1 MAKDVHE
8 TIRYVL
14 EQEGGM
20 SETDAEAYLT
30 QMKKTNVIKEMFI
43 KRGMMI
49 WLKQK

>member
-1 MAKDVHE
+1 MAQDVHE

-30 QMKKTNVIKEMFI
+30 QMKKE
-43 KRGMMI
+43 KRY
-49 WLKQK
+49 QRDVY